1 MYFFFSALAK
11 LDVVDKVPSTSA
23 GDISPNAKRKLPF
36 GEPNASTAKKVSIR
50 TGDRN
55 VFRQML
61 KDVRRQNET
70 KSITVTRHDPTR
82 SDVFQNFQA
91 ENFEIKQELAET
103 NESNPIQYT
112 YKVVTKTVVNSD
124 NKIDSKLVTK
134 TWVENKCLKL
144 NDKKFN

>member
-1 MYFFFSALAK
+1 MK
-11 LDVVDKVPSTSA
+11 LETFDKVGATSA
-23 GDISPNAKRKLPF
+23 GDVSPNAKRKLPF

-82 SDVFQNFQA
+82 SDLFQNFQA
-91 ENFEIKQELAET
+91 ENFEMKQELAET

-144 NDKKFN
+144 NDKKLN